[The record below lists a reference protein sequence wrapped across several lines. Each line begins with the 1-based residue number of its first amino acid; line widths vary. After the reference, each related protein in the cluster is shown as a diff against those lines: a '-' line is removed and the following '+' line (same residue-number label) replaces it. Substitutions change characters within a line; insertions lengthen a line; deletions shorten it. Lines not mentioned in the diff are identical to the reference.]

1 MRALNPQVGM
11 HFTPTHTTSS
21 TPAFT
26 PLYRHSHPVTFF
38 FLPYKAI
45 ICGSHLPFLPWGRC
59 TRNLVSMSRPLTVHY
74 TTPTFTPPHRNSHPV
89 TRKILPYMAI
99 MCGSPFFPPV
109 RALHPQPGINV
120 TPTDSP
126 LHHTSKPAPLHRIV
140 NIYLSTVIFH
150 ISLVEMTKCHVIFA
164 VSRRCTCKFVSASHP
179 YILIPVICEPRSG
192 LRLITLQSHFN
203 IKFGSNPVEGV
214 APAS

>member
-1 MRALNPQVGM
+1 
-11 HFTPTHTTSS
+11 
-21 TPAFT
+21 
-26 PLYRHSHPVTFF
+26 
-38 FLPYKAI
+38 
-45 ICGSHLPFLPWGRC
+45 
-59 TRNLVSMSRPLTVHY
+59 MSRPLTVHY

-89 TRKILPYMAI
+89 TRKILPYMAIMCGSPFFPPVRALHPQPGINVTPIDSSLYHTHVHTPDRNSHPVTKIILPYMAI